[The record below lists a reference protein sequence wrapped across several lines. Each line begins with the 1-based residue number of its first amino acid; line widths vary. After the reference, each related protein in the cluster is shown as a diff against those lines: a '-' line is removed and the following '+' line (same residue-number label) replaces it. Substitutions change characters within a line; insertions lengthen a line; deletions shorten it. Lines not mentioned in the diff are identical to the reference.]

1 METKNITSPE
11 QNTFQITVKIDKL
24 FDSPDRKLKAFA
36 SATIGAF
43 SVHGIK
49 IYENEKGLF
58 ATMPSISRKISD
70 GTTVYDEVFHPVTVE
85 ARKALTD
92 SVITAY
98 KNALEHAHSAD
109 SIDRKNGPTM
119 QM

>member
-1 METKNITSPE
+1 METKNINSPE
-11 QNTFQITVKIDKL
+11 QNTFQITAKIDKL

-43 SVHGIK
+43 SIHGIK

-58 ATMPSISRKISD
+58 ATMPSIPRKTSD
-70 GTTVYDEVFHPVTVE
+70 GTTVYDEVFHPVTIE

-98 KNALEHAHSAD
+98 KNTLEHVHSAD
-109 SIDRKNGPTM
+109 SIDQNNCPTM